1 MRTNNDLTHR
11 ISPTA
16 APTPCDPQDSSCCD
30 EDCCGT
36 DADNGTCC

>member
-1 MRTNNDLTHR
+1 MRTNDDLTHL
-11 ISPTA
+11 ISLATEPTS
-16 APTPCDPQDSSCCD
+16 CDPQDSCCD